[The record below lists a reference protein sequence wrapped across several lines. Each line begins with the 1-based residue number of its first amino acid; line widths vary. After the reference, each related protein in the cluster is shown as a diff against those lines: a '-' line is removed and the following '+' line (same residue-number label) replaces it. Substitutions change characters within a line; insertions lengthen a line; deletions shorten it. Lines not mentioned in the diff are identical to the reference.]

1 MLTRSLLASTEP
13 LELFGEDKEQRYFTA
28 EERQTSLKN
37 VLSIKP
43 DDCSVWVFAYGSLI
57 WNPIIDYAECCKAHL
72 DGWTRA
78 FCMKLNSG
86 RATSDRPGRMLAL
99 VPGQGSSGL
108 VYRLHDENLEE
119 SLSLL
124 WTREMSTDSY
134 RARWERVTLSDGSSV
149 IALVFVM
156 SCHHS
161 TYDKAYQ
168 TEDIA
173 GKIALASGPL
183 GSNADYLFMLQDS
196 LKKLNIQD
204 DYIDS
209 MAIAVTKLL

>member
-1 MLTRSLLASTEP
+1 M
-13 LELFGEDKEQRYFTA
+13 
-28 EERQTSLKN
+28 
-37 VLSIKP
+37 
-43 DDCSVWVFAYGSLI
+43 
-57 WNPIIDYAECCKAHL
+57 
-72 DGWTRA
+72 
-78 FCMKLNSG
+78 
-86 RATSDRPGRMLAL
+86 
-99 VPGQGSSGL
+99 
-108 VYRLHDENLEE
+108 
-119 SLSLL
+119 
-124 WTREMSTDSY
+124 
-134 RARWERVTLSDGSSV
+134 SDGSSV

-173 GKIALASGPL
+173 RKIALASGPL